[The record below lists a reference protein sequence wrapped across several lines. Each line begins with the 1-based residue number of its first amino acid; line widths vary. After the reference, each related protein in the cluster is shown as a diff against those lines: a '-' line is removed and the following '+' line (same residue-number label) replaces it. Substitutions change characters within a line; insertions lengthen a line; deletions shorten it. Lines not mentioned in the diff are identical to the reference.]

1 MKEAIDVIERAL
13 EIYDNNQYIQPKR
26 SYSKVYDD
34 NYYGLMSA
42 FVEDHIGLKVVTAFS
57 SNGKNNSKLP
67 VTQAMMV
74 LNDIHDGRFLS
85 VMNATLLTAIKTG
98 AVSGAAIRH
107 FEPNTK
113 NIGLVGTGLQ
123 GFYQLIAAVEAADIE
138 NIYLYNR
145 TPSKVEKFTN
155 DLRAVFDDDI
165 NIVAL
170 DTVEEV
176 VDSAEIIVTAT
187 TSSIPVL
194 PNDVNYDNK
203 LVVAVGSF
211 NEEMRELPEN
221 LFKRADEIYID
232 SLDGKK
238 ESGDVIDP
246 IKNGWIES
254 DAVIPVSSIV
264 TGRHK
269 HNDSGAPVIFKNI
282 SMALFDTMIAEYT
295 YRKTVE
301 LGEGTTFDL

>member
-74 LNDIHDGRFLS
+74 LNDIHDGGFLS
-85 VMNATLLTAIKTG
+85 MMNATLLTAIKTG

-107 FEPNTK
+107 LKPNTK

-145 TPSKVEKFTN
+145 TPSKVEKFTD
-155 DLRAVFDDDI
+155 DLSAVLSKDI

-176 VDSAEIIVTAT
+176 VESAETIVTAT
-187 TSSIPVL
+187 TSS
-194 PNDVNYDNK
+194 N
-203 LVVAVGSF
+203 
-211 NEEMRELPEN
+211 
-221 LFKRADEIYID
+221 
-232 SLDGKK
+232 
-238 ESGDVIDP
+238 
-246 IKNGWIES
+246 
-254 DAVIPVSSIV
+254 
-264 TGRHK
+264 
-269 HNDSGAPVIFKNI
+269 
-282 SMALFDTMIAEYT
+282 
-295 YRKTVE
+295 
-301 LGEGTTFDL
+301 